1 MVRLRQPK
9 PRPNPLKTRKTRK
22 TTASATYIVF
32 LVILVFQSA
41 CQPKGNNRQFDPQK
55 VAFAAGTPALLDGQ
69 LYPSLI
75 LSSISNSETR
85 NSNPDSQTQN
95 SKLKIQNSTPLAP
108 LQVTLTAP
116 RDNAVLRVVID
127 SSSLNYV
134 TIFQEILPHRGQT
147 YTFTPDIK
155 WKYDALIALRQP
167 RPLDLTLSCF
177 INDEP
182 VDIKNLRLN
191 ARPINECP
199 LSLRTSDTLVD
210 TRYLFAAYVN
220 EDHPYIQQILTDI
233 LDQNPTLKLTGYQHG
248 AKNVTEQVRAV
259 WRYALERG
267 ITYASISCTSNPS
280 PNANVQ
286 HIRFFDEI
294 YRNRQAN
301 CIDACVFFASILRKI
316 GLKPVIFV
324 EPCHAYLGYYTDK
337 ERKNIALLETT
348 ITSWVN
354 LPDLKRKLQAD
365 SSAMLPVAKYLSQR
379 QLADWHQGRTS
390 IDQLLQQI
398 AYALFDKASLYNQES
413 HQANLPHFNNPSEMG
428 YQQLDIE
435 LLRPKVQPLQPSI

>member
-41 CQPKGNNRQFDPQK
+41 CQPKGSNRQFDPQK

-75 LSSISNSETR
+75 LS
-85 NSNPDSQTQN
+85 NSNNQATKQSSNQA
-95 SKLKIQNSTPLAP
+95 PLAP

-167 RPLDLTLSCF
+167 RPLDLTLTCY

-191 ARPINECP
+191 ARPIGECP
-199 LSLRTSDTLVD
+199 LSLRTADTLVD

-233 LDQNPTLKLTGYQHG
+233 LDRDPSVRLSGYQNG
-248 AKNVTEQVRAV
+248 PSNVTEQVRAV

-337 ERKNIALLETT
+337 DRKNIALLETT

-354 LPDLKRKLQAD
+354 LPDLERKLQTD
-365 SSAMLPVAKYLSQR
+365 STAIRTVAKYLSQR
-379 QLADWHQGRTS
+379 QLEQWQQGRIS
-390 IDQLLQQI
+390 IDQLKSAL
-398 AYALFDKASLYNQES
+398 ANSLFDKASQYNQES
-413 HQANLPHFNNPSEMG
+413 YLANRQHFANPDEMG

-435 LLRPKVQPLQPSI
+435 QLRQKVQPLQPNPQEVR